1 MGFLG
6 IDIGTSA
13 VKAVITG
20 DEEGL
25 AASAERSLAI
35 SRPRPGWSEQD
46 ASLWCDA
53 VASIL
58 DGFAADT
65 PALLSAVE
73 GIGLSGQM
81 HGAVCLGADDRP
93 LRPVI
98 LWNDGRA
105 AAEAAELNDRHP
117 GLAEILG
124 VPAMP
129 GFTAPKLLWMRRHEP
144 ALADAVR
151 VVLLPKDH
159 VRLWLTGEHVTD
171 MSDAAGSW
179 WLDQAARAWSPEAL
193 AATGATAGMMPRLVE
208 GTAVSGTLRAGLSQ
222 RWGLPPGVVVAGGA
236 GDAMAG
242 AMGIGAVEDG
252 PFLSIGTSAQLFAPG
267 LVYRPL
273 PEYYL
278 HAFCHA
284 APGRW
289 AQIAALLNGASC
301 LAWAADVLGAPIETL
316 LREVAEA
323 PDRPAPLIFLP
334 YLTGERTPYND
345 VDATGAFFGLTAST
359 DRADLTRAVLEGV
372 AYSFADAAQC
382 LAAAGTRLTGAAVV
396 GGGARSALW
405 VQILADVLGI
415 PLTRYRSSE
424 KGPAFGAARLARV
437 AATGEDILAVARPP
451 LVQDVTLPRADRAD
465 AYAEKVATFRR
476 FYAATKAAR

>member
-13 VKAVITG
+13 VKVVVT
-20 DEEGL
+20 DDKEGL
-25 AASAERSLAI
+25 IASDERPLAT

-58 DGFAADT
+58 DGFAA
-65 PALLSAVE
+65 LSPSPLAAVE

-98 LWNDGRA
+98 LWNDARA
-105 AAEAAELNDRHP
+105 AAEASELNERFPD
-117 GLAEILG
+117 LAKVLG

-144 ALADAVR
+144 AIADAVR
-151 VVLLPKDH
+151 LVLLPKDH
-159 VRLWLTGEHVTD
+159 VRLWLTGERVTD

-179 WLDQAARAWSPEAL
+179 WLDEAARDWSPAAL
-193 AATGATAGMMPRLVE
+193 EATGASLDMMPRLVE
-208 GTAVSGTLRAGLSQ
+208 GTAASGVLRPALAK
-222 RWGLPPGVVVAGGA
+222 RWGIRDGAVVAGGA

-242 AMGIGAVEDG
+242 AIGIGAVEDG

-267 LVYRPL
+267 RVYQPL
-273 PEYYL
+273 PEHFV

-301 LAWAADVLGAPIETL
+301 LAWAAGVLGQPIEAL

-334 YLTGERTPYND
+334 YLTGERTPHND
-345 VDATGAFFGLTAST
+345 VEATGAFFGLTAATERS
-359 DRADLTRAVLEGV
+359 DLVRAVLEGV
-372 AYSFADAAQC
+372 AYSFADAAAC
-382 LAAAGTRLTGAAVV
+382 LGSAGTRLAGAAIV
-396 GGGARSALW
+396 GGGARSLLW

-415 PLTRYRSSE
+415 PLTRYQSSE

-437 AATGEDILAVARPP
+437 AATGEDILDVARPP
-451 LVQDVTLPRADRAD
+451 PVQDVTIPRADRTAS
-465 AYAEKVATFRR
+465 YAGKVDGFRR
-476 FYAATKAAR
+476 LYAATKAAR